1 MEIQP
6 NAARPLYHYVAIE
19 AQDQSEFAYF
29 EGTSILATPK
39 KRTERFLLGTVL
51 KKGPLVGSEV
61 SVGDKVMYECQS
73 AHPGQTKALDA
84 EIFGGTPGGESYL
97 IPVYPEA
104 LMGTGEIEEE
114 KAKRMRAI
122 NQLSEVAEKRWLN
135 AHEQAQLGHHER
147 RIKLLEY
154 KRRGRARGQ
163 NPKALNDTAKGS
175 GVVAVVLEPNE
186 ESSYG

>member
-1 MEIQP
+1 MTVNIQP
-6 NAARPLYHYVAIE
+6 NAARPLYHYVAVE
-19 AQDQSEFAYF
+19 AQDESAFAYF
-29 EGTSILATPK
+29 EGTSILTSTQ

-73 AHPGQTKALDA
+73 AHPGQTQALDA
-84 EIFGGTPGGESYL
+84 AIFGGTPGADSYL

-104 LMGTGEIEEE
+104 LLGTGDIEEE

-122 NQLSEVAEKRWLN
+122 EELSEVAESRWLN
-135 AHEQAQLGHHER
+135 QHERAQLGHHER
-147 RIKLLEY
+147 RLKLLEY

-175 GVVAVVLEPNE
+175 GVVAVVIEP
-186 ESSYG
+186 